1 MCKFKEIISLNYVY
15 SVVNL
20 YSNLRSFLLSKRVSI
35 YFFSVLLRTPP
46 DLLKEIVIVDDSRE
60 DGKLGMS

>member
-20 YSNLRSFLLSKRVSI
+20 YSNLRSFLLSKGVSI